1 MNPQTRKII
10 RWIARIWAALMVA
23 FMLFMFIAHIVE
35 DGIGPLVGFTIRDAF
50 MIVSMFGS
58 IIGLGLAWK
67 WERLGGW
74 MTAGGMLAFYLFD
87 YIFSGDFPRGPTFLI
102 IAFPGILF
110 LILAYAGKKTDQ
122 A

>member
-1 MNPQTRKII
+1 MNLQTGKII

-23 FMLFMFIAHIVE
+23 FMLFMFITHIVD
-35 DGIGPLVGFTIRDAF
+35 DGIGPLFDLSFRDTLMMVA
-50 MIVSMFGS
+50 MIGS
-58 IIGLGLAWK
+58 VIGLGLAWK

-74 MTAGGMLAFYLFD
+74 MTVGGMLAFYLFD
-87 YIFSGDFPRGPTFLI
+87 YFFSGDFPRGPVFLI

-122 A
+122 T

>member
-1 MNPQTRKII
+1 MNPQTGKII
-10 RWIARIWAALMVA
+10 RWIARIWTALMVA
-23 FMLFMFIAHIVE
+23 FMLFMFIAHIVD
-35 DGIGPLVGFTIRDAF
+35 DGIGPLFDLSFRDAL
-50 MIVSMFGS
+50 MMVSMIGS
-58 IIGLGLAWK
+58 VIGLGLAWK

-74 MTAGGMLAFYLFD
+74 MTVSGMLAFYLFD
-87 YIFSGDFPRGPTFLI
+87 YIFSGDFPRGPVFLI